1 MLTILRRVVDV
12 RPDELRALGLSFV
25 FHFVVLAG
33 YYVIR
38 PIRDEIGAANAENLP
53 WMFTATLVTM
63 IAANA
68 LFSAIVARM
77 PRRRFIPLAYRFF
90 IVNLVIF
97 FVLMRTLPAA
107 RQSWIGPCF
116 FVWVSV
122 FNLFA
127 TSVFWAF
134 MSDLFTTE
142 QGKRLYGFIAVGGSL
157 GAILGGTI
165 TISLVHLVSTGVL
178 VLICAVM
185 LEIAAQCVRFFPTGF
200 HREDDHPNKEE
211 ASAEK
216 PIGGGFWEG
225 VTHICRSP
233 YLFALHDFHR
243 FLHTHIYVGVFSAI
257 GADQGGLRE
266 SRGADGISRT
276 ASIAG

>member
-1 MLTILRRVVDV
+1 MNGILAKLRERVVDV
-12 RPDELRALGLSFV
+12 RPNEWRALLLAFV

-53 WMFTATLVTM
+53 WMFTATLLTM
-63 IAANA
+63 LAANA
-68 LFSAIVARM
+68 LFSAVVARM
-77 PRRRFIPLAYRFF
+77 SRRRFIPIAYRFF

-97 FVLMRTLPAA
+97 FALMRLLPKEQQ
-107 RQSWIGPCF
+107 RWIGPCF

-134 MSDLFTTE
+134 MSDLFTSE

-157 GAILGGTI
+157 GAIVGGTI
-165 TISLVHLVSTGVL
+165 TISLVRVVSTGVL
-178 VLICAVM
+178 VLICAGM
-185 LEIAAQCVRFFPTGF
+185 LEIAAQCVRFFPAGF
-200 HREDDHPNKEE
+200 HREDDGARKED
-211 ASAEK
+211 AEK

-233 YLFALHDFHR
+233 YLFALMIF
-243 FLHTHIYVGVFSAI
+243 IVFYTLTSTWAYFQQSELTKT
-257 GADQGGLRE
+257 GFADR
-266 SRGADGISRT
+266 AART
-276 ASIAG
+276 AFLAGLD